1 MPCPQRLSA
10 WQREVS
16 SAFAHL
22 SRTQANG
29 LALWSAGIALT
40 GSGGITQISVLLA
53 QVLAQKEGTV
63 FQRLREMG
71 TAAII
76 MSGDP
81 MEGKILHGQA
91 AGPLPPGR
99 GYFVQPRHPSIL
111 IQTAFSPPVYKD
123 EEVPSM

>member
-1 MPCPQRLSA
+1 MSCSKSGSLHDCCFTSFFLLDHQCTYSPKPAMSQELRQILARHAAMMSTSSLSHQSRRKRMPCPQRLSA

-63 FQRLREMG
+63 FQRL
-71 TAAII
+71 
-76 MSGDP
+76 
-81 MEGKILHGQA
+81 
-91 AGPLPPGR
+91 
-99 GYFVQPRHPSIL
+99 
-111 IQTAFSPPVYKD
+111 
-123 EEVPSM
+123 